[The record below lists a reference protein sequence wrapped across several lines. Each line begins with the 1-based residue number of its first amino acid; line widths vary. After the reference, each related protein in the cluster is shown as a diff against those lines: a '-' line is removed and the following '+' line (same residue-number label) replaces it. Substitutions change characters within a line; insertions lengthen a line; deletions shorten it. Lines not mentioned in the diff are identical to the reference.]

1 MITWPF
7 EPHSHEL
14 GMAQSLQVVD
24 WDNLNSINLFKSSCK
39 YYLVSFLRNI
49 ELTDLK
55 CIDLNMYYIM
65 FFRWWN
71 HLLCKVY
78 LTLRN
83 GSVETFFL
91 IKNFQTKK
99 KIFNQCG
106 YSCHLAVK
114 LVLFS
119 PCKKTKENMK
129 PRTWPKLKIWIS
141 QTNSGNASAPLTPDF
156 IAKD

>member
-1 MITWPF
+1 MWKSVIKLITLQIWPILDLIMTTWPF

-24 WDNLNSINLFKSSCK
+24 WYKLKSINLFKSSCK
-39 YYLVSFLRNI
+39 YYLDSFLRNI

-83 GSVETFFL
+83 GSSETFFRKKFKQKRKYL
-91 IKNFQTKK
+91 INVVTR
-99 KIFNQCG
+99 
-106 YSCHLAVK
+106 A
-114 LVLFS
+114 
-119 PCKKTKENMK
+119 T
-129 PRTWPKLKIWIS
+129 
-141 QTNSGNASAPLTPDF
+141 
-156 IAKD
+156 